1 MKSVNVTIDKL
12 AELLA
17 ETLKA
22 DTDEDKELVV
32 YILKKLVNNDEQMW
46 NEIVF
51 KSVDF
56 ILKS

>member
-32 YILKKLVNNDEQMW
+32 HILKKLINNDKQMW

>member
-22 DTDEDKELVV
+22 DTGEDKELVV

>member
-32 YILKKLVNNDEQMW
+32 YILKKLVNNDKQMW